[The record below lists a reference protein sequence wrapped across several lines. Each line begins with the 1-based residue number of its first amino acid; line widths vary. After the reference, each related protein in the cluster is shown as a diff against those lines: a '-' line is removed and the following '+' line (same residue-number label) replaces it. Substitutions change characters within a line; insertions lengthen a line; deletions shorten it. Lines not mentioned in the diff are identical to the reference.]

1 MGGGASKSEDKSKT
15 LKLLL
20 LGSANVGKST
30 VFRQMKV
37 LYDDGFTDE
46 ERLIAKYHVFEN
58 LMEALLELE
67 AASLSRGDS
76 VQLENEEIVDE
87 INPVLLELR
96 TTNTGDFEDIV
107 ENPPELTTEFIS
119 KLRRLWDDPAI
130 QKIYKER
137 LEITNPSRN
146 IYPVTSTRTVLEAI
160 SNSHPLSASTKHILA
175 NFDRICQPDFLP
187 SNEDMILLRVIT
199 RSSHT
204 VNFKMEVKMMNT
216 VPQTLYMSCTDVGG
230 QAHERLEWKKHSE
243 NLNAVIFVASLAAFN
258 TVDQNNENEL
268 QSQFKLLETICLSP
282 YFADAIIIVCLN
294 KSDLLKEKL
303 VTEQLSTYFED
314 FDGENNVKGA
324 FKYFKSKVIEIANRD
339 HGDVKSLLT
348 CATDSQL
355 MEKIIYNIG
364 ESVFMR
370 NVNNMFS

>member
-1 MGGGASKSEDKSKT
+1 MGGGASKEQDKSKT

-37 LYDDGFTDE
+37 LYDDGFTNE
-46 ERLIAKYHVFEN
+46 ERLMAKFHVFEN
-58 LMEALLELE
+58 LMEALLDLE
-67 AASLSRGDS
+67 AAALCRGDAIM
-76 VQLENEEIVDE
+76 LENEEIVDE
-87 INPVLLELR
+87 ITPVLLELR
-96 TTNTGDFEDIV
+96 TSNTGDPEDIIAD
-107 ENPPELTTEFIS
+107 PPELTTDFIT
-119 KLRRLWDDPAI
+119 KLRNLWDDPAI

-160 SNSHPLSASTKHILA
+160 SLSHPLSASTKHILA

-199 RSSHT
+199 RSSDT
-204 VNFKMEVKMMNT
+204 VNFKMTVQMMNT
-216 VPQTLYMSCTDVGG
+216 MPQTLHMSCTDVGG

-243 NLNAVIFVASLAAFN
+243 NLNAVVYVASLAAFN
-258 TVDQNNENEL
+258 NVDQNNENEL
-268 QSQFKLLETICLSP
+268 QAQFKLLETICLSP
-282 YFADAIIIVCLN
+282 YFENAIIIVCLN

-303 VTEQLSTYFED
+303 VTEQLSTYFQD
-314 FDGENNVKGA
+314 FDGENSVKGA
-324 FKYFKSKVIEIANRD
+324 FKYFKSKVLEIANRD
-339 HGDVKSLLT
+339 HGDVKALLT
-348 CATDSQL
+348 CATDSLL
-355 MEKIIYNIG
+355 MEKIIYTIG